1 MSHFGENHNDMAKT
15 HWKKLHNPDYLGAY
29 SLDESTMVVEIKKVE
44 KRQIPGSDG
53 KKDDAVVA
61 ELVGQKPMILNATN
75 MKTIASLYG
84 NYIEDWVGKKI
95 TLFVATVKAFGTTTD
110 ALRVEAKIPKSGLPE
125 LTPNHPKWSE
135 AKSSIEKG
143 FTPDQIRTKYQL
155 STENEKLLCSK

>member
-1 MSHFGENHNDMAKT
+1 MAKT

-29 SLDESTMVVEIKKVE
+29 SLDDPTMVVEIKKVE
-44 KRQIPGSDG
+44 KRQILGADG

-110 ALRVEAKIPKSGLPE
+110 ALRVEAKVPKSGLPE
-125 LTPNHPKWSE
+125 LTPAHPKWSE
-135 AKSSIEKG
+135 AKASIEKG
-143 FTPDQIRTKYQL
+143 FTPEQIRTRYQL

>member
-1 MSHFGENHNDMAKT
+1 MAKT

-29 SLDESTMVVEIKKVE
+29 SLDDTTLVVEIKKVE
-44 KRQIPGSDG
+44 KRQIPGADG

-84 NYIEDWVGKKI
+84 NYIEDWVGKKV

-110 ALRVEAKIPKSGLPE
+110 ALRIEAKVPKSGLPE

-135 AKSSIEKG
+135 AKASIEKG
-143 FTPDQIRTKYQL
+143 FTPEQIRTRYQL
-155 STENEKLLCSK
+155 STENEKLLCSR

>member
-1 MSHFGENHNDMAKT
+1 MAKT

-44 KRQIPGSDG
+44 KREIMGADG

-110 ALRVEAKIPKSGLPE
+110 ALRVESKVPKSGLPE
-125 LTPNHPKWSE
+125 LTPTHPKWNE
-135 AKSSIEKG
+135 ARASVAQG
-143 FTPDQIRTKYQL
+143 FTPAQIRTKYQL
-155 STENEKLLCSK
+155 SPENEKLLCSR

>member
-1 MSHFGENHNDMAKT
+1 MAKT

-44 KRQIPGSDG
+44 KRQIPGADG

-95 TLFVATVKAFGTTTD
+95 ALFVATVKAFGTTTD
-110 ALRVEAKIPKSGLPE
+110 ALRVEAKVPKSGLPE

-135 AKSSIEKG
+135 AKASIEKG
-143 FTPDQIRTKYQL
+143 FTPDQIRTRYQL

>member
-1 MSHFGENHNDMAKT
+1 MAKT

-44 KRQIPGSDG
+44 KRQIPGADG

-84 NYIEDWVGKKI
+84 NYIEDWVGKRI
-95 TLFVATVKAFGTTTD
+95 TLFIANV
-110 ALRVEAKIPKSGLPE
+110 
-125 LTPNHPKWSE
+125 
-135 AKSSIEKG
+135 
-143 FTPDQIRTKYQL
+143 
-155 STENEKLLCSK
+155 

>member
-1 MSHFGENHNDMAKT
+1 MAKT

-29 SLDESTMVVEIKKVE
+29 SLDESTLVVEIKKVD
-44 KRQIPGSDG
+44 KRQIPGADG

-84 NYIEDWVGKKI
+84 NYIEDWVGKRI
-95 TLFVATVKAFGTTTD
+95 TLFIANVKAFGTVTE

-125 LTPNHPKWSE
+125 LTPTHPQWEK
-135 AKSSIEKG
+135 AKASVRDG

-155 STENEKLLCSK
+155 SPENEKLLCSK

>member
-1 MSHFGENHNDMAKT
+1 MAKT

-29 SLDESTMVVEIKKVE
+29 LLDDPTMIVEIKKVE
-44 KRQIPGSDG
+44 KRQIMGADG

-95 TLFVATVKAFGTTTD
+95 TLFVANVKAFGTVTE
-110 ALRVEAKIPKSGLPE
+110 ALRVASEVPKSAMPE
-125 LTPNHPKWSE
+125 LTPSHQKWSE
-135 AKSSIEKG
+135 AKAAVQNG
-143 FTPDQIRTKYQL
+143 TTPEQIRTKYRL
-155 STENEKLLCSK
+155 SPENEKLLCSK

>member
-1 MSHFGENHNDMAKT
+1 MAKT

-44 KRQIPGSDG
+44 KRQIPGADG

-84 NYIEDWVGKKI
+84 NYIEDWVGKKV

-110 ALRVEAKIPKSGLPE
+110 ALRIEAKVPKSGLPE
-125 LTPNHPKWSE
+125 LTPNHPKWNE
-135 AKSSIEKG
+135 AKASIEKG
-143 FTPDQIRTKYQL
+143 FTPEQIRTRYQL

>member
-1 MSHFGENHNDMAKT
+1 MAKT

-29 SLDESTMVVEIKKVE
+29 SLDDPTMIVEIKKVE
-44 KRQIPGSDG
+44 KRQIPGADG

-95 TLFVATVKAFGTTTD
+95 TLFIANVKAFGTVTE
-110 ALRVEAKIPKSGLPE
+110 ALRVAGEIPKIAFPE
-125 LTPNHPKWSE
+125 LTPSHPKWE
-135 AKSSIEKG
+135 DAKASVAKG
-143 FTPDQIRTKYQL
+143 TTAEQIRTKYKL
-155 STENEKLLCSK
+155 SPENEKLLCSK

>member
-1 MSHFGENHNDMAKT
+1 MAKT

-29 SLDESTMVVEIKKVE
+29 SLDDPTLVVEIKKVE
-44 KRQIPGSDG
+44 KRQIMGADG

-95 TLFVATVKAFGTTTD
+95 TLFVANVKAFGTVTE
-110 ALRVEAKIPKSGLPE
+110 ALRVAGEIPKIAFPE
-125 LTPNHPKWSE
+125 LTPSHPKWNE
-135 AKSSIEKG
+135 AMEAVAKG
-143 FTPDQIRTKYQL
+143 TTPEQIRTKYKL
-155 STENEKLLCSK
+155 SPENEKLLCSK

>member
-1 MSHFGENHNDMAKT
+1 MAKT

-44 KRQIPGSDG
+44 KRQIPGADG

-125 LTPNHPKWSE
+125 LTPNHPKWGE
-135 AKSSIEKG
+135 AKASIEKG
-143 FTPDQIRTKYQL
+143 FTPEQIRTRYQL
-155 STENEKLLCSK
+155 SPENEKLLCLR

>member
-1 MSHFGENHNDMAKT
+1 MAKT

-44 KRQIPGSDG
+44 KRQIPGADG

-125 LTPNHPKWSE
+125 LTPNHPKWGE
-135 AKSSIEKG
+135 AKESKKKG
-143 FTPDQIRTKYQL
+143 FTPEQIRTRYQL
-155 STENEKLLCSK
+155 SIENEKLLCSK

>member
-1 MSHFGENHNDMAKT
+1 MAKT

-44 KRQIPGSDG
+44 KRQIPGADG

-110 ALRVEAKIPKSGLPE
+110 ALRIEAKVPKSGLPE
-125 LTPNHPKWSE
+125 LTPNHPKWNE
-135 AKSSIEKG
+135 AKEAVAKG
-143 FTPDQIRTKYQL
+143 TTPEQIRTKYKL

>member
-1 MSHFGENHNDMAKT
+1 MAKT

-29 SLDESTMVVEIKKVE
+29 SLDDPTMVVEIKKVE
-44 KRQIPGSDG
+44 KRQIMGADG

-95 TLFVATVKAFGTTTD
+95 TLFVMNVKAFGTTTE
-110 ALRVEAKIPKSGLPE
+110 ALRIAAEIPKIAFPE
-125 LTPNHPKWSE
+125 LTPSHPKWNE
-135 AKSSIEKG
+135 AKEAVAKG
-143 FTPDQIRTKYQL
+143 TTPEQIRTKYKL
-155 STENEKLLCSK
+155 SPENEKLLCSK